1 MTNDTIKTNVLEGLK
16 NGSMLVV
23 FTKADGTERKMRA
36 TLCPSFIPEETRS
49 KEEATRTV
57 SSDSQAVYDLD
68 LSAWRSFRW
77 DRLTE
82 YKGL

>member
-1 MTNDTIKTNVLEGLK
+1 MSYIKQMVLEGLK

-36 TLCPSFIPEETRS
+36 TLCPELIPEEARA
-49 KEEATRTV
+49 KEETSRAV
-57 SSDSQAVYDLD
+57 PSESQAVYDLD
-68 LSAWRSFRW
+68 LNAWRSFRW

-82 YKGL
+82 SYNLV